1 MDGRW
6 EEDLGCDL
14 SSDKGWNSSSDVE
27 PFIEDRQPSNSTSQ
41 ISENGDGDE
50 KNTIERAQSQESEDL
65 KMSQS
70 AFNFYANDGSRLN
83 ITKYIPVGSL
93 RVRKTHWAISS
104 DHWMACKTQWQAFSH
119 PMDVSGGYQA
129 TQYISSSLQEKLL
142 LEPDMKPTRLLHAE
156 AWIRMEFKS
165 INREHGII
173 RVYVLPDDVARGD
186 IDRSQTSIRKA
197 LTILINS
204 LQLSREAWN
213 GQWSESD
220 PLITISSPPINETA
234 EEPSLFDLFNTL
246 PSPNPQPDAVKDVYV
261 RDAMYQIL
269 DNKVEGLS
277 TVLYNY
283 QQQSA
288 ALMLQREV
296 SPAQIIDPR
305 LSVLMDQQN
314 NTWYCDA
321 SIGALLREPKFYEAA
336 RGGICAETMGL
347 GKTLICLAVILA
359 TKEISSKIPEDV
371 IGNLPIRK
379 KTGTLMEMA
388 ASNIGYAGAPWRH
401 WLMRMESDGYE
412 LKNIRQ
418 TLEKMPGHYF
428 LHPPAPKRLSRNPAR
443 QVPRR
448 ILLSHTTLVVVPPNL
463 VQQWLREINKHT
475 VKGGLN
481 LLLMDDSKK
490 DLPNAEQL
498 LEYDI
503 ILFSKQRFE
512 QEARDE
518 QANGNEEYPS
528 GKRNNMKSRSNGTIP
543 YQSPLK
549 DIHFKRLIIDEGHTF
564 GNATKTSKTEAV
576 TVVDFLKLSARWI
589 ISGTPTKGLYG
600 IDVASGKSSRSS
612 TPRSKSSKSLDS
624 ALRDGPPQFGKIF
637 PSDTSSTSSTK
648 VLSQPQIEKVYA
660 HERKD
665 IEKLGNIATT
675 FLKIKP
681 WSNSQEDDDP
691 ASWTHY
697 VMQPRHGGKSR
708 GSTDCL
714 RKTLE
719 SMIIRHRPGDV
730 IKDVT
735 LPPLQHDFVYLD
747 GSLQNKLSLNTFA
760 MMIIT
765 NAVTSERKDADYFF
779 HSRQRKNL
787 LQLVSNLRQSSFFWS
802 GFETEHVK
810 STVNNAKKFLEER
823 KVPVTAEDEVLLLEA
838 IKMGE
843 IFLSNDIAQL
853 IGKYHEMPIY
863 VDNEWDKAVR
873 KAWALD
879 GDDRNP
885 TLIGATLVHKAQKFV
900 ESQLYKSDPMEGLI
914 EQGTKYM
921 EAALESQVPQ
931 LPSDLTPARRGKSL
945 KRPRPSEV
953 APELAGGVTV
963 GDRSSPRKKSRASST
978 RKSTVNSEL
987 LINASPSGAKIAQ
1000 KPKTETAGAQAGT
1013 QIEAPKSVL
1022 KQSSRLDVAGTL
1034 SPDSPLA
1041 SASIVST
1048 ASVKL
1053 SYLMDRIVE
1062 HQATEKILVFYEADN
1077 VAYYIAQALECL
1089 GIQHLIY
1096 AKSIH
1101 SARRSRYVVTFN
1113 QTETFRVLLMDV
1125 SQAAFGLDLSSA
1137 SRVFF
1142 VNPVFS
1148 PQVEAQAVKR
1158 AHRIGQTKPVFVE
1171 TLVLKGSIEEVIL
1184 ERRKDMSEQDHQKCK
1199 TILDDQPMYDWVR
1212 NARFLDVPS
1221 ESIPGP
1227 EQMAVLENK
1236 QPLFRAGVSVGDV
1249 ADPDADLV
1257 SDLRPKKTP
1266 KGKGKVKKQVKL
1278 AFSDDV
1284 NEDGL

>member
-1 MDGRW
+1 M
-6 EEDLGCDL
+6 
-14 SSDKGWNSSSDVE
+14 N
-27 PFIEDRQPSNSTSQ
+27 
-41 ISENGDGDE
+41 
-50 KNTIERAQSQESEDL
+50 
-65 KMSQS
+65 QS
-70 AFNFYANDGSRLN
+70 AINFCTNDGSRLD
-83 ITKYIPVGSL
+83 ITKYIPVGCL
-93 RVRKTHWAISS
+93 RVRKTHSEISS
-104 DHWMACKTQWQAFSH
+104 DHWMACKTHWQAFSH
-119 PMDVSGGYQA
+119 PIDSSGGCQIA
-129 TQYISSSLQEKLL
+129 RYISASFQEKLL
-142 LEPDMKPTRLLHAE
+142 LEPDMKPTRSLHAE

-165 INREHGII
+165 ISHEHGII

-186 IDRSQTSIRKA
+186 VDRSQTSIRKA
-197 LTILINS
+197 LTTLLNS
-204 LQLSREAWN
+204 LQLSKEAWN
-213 GQWSESD
+213 GKWPESD
-220 PLITISSPPINETA
+220 PLITISSPAIDENP

-246 PSPNPQPDAVKDVYV
+246 PSPNPQPDVVKDAYFQ
-261 RDAMYQIL
+261 DAMYHIL

-277 TVLYNY
+277 TTLYSY

-288 ALMLQREV
+288 ALMLQREA

-305 LSVLMDQQN
+305 LSVLVDQQD

-321 SIGALLREPKFYEAA
+321 STGTILREPKFYEAT

-371 IGNLPIRK
+371 IGHLPVRK

-388 ASNIGYAGAPWRH
+388 ASNIGQKGAPWRH
-401 WLMRMESDGYE
+401 FLAKMESDGYE

-418 TLEKMPGHYF
+418 ALEKVPGHYF
-428 LHPPAPKRLSRNPAR
+428 LHPPAPRRVSRNPAR

-463 VQQWLREINKHT
+463 VQQWLREIDKHT
-475 VKGGLN
+475 MKGSLN

-490 DLPNAEQL
+490 DLPDAEKL

-512 QEARDE
+512 CEARDE
-518 QANGNEEYPS
+518 QANEDEGDGS
-528 GKRNNMKSRSNGTIP
+528 SKRNNNTNRSNGTSA
-543 YQSPLK
+543 YHSPLK

-564 GNATKTSKTEAV
+564 GNATKTSRTEAI

-612 TPRSKSSKSLDS
+612 TPRSKSPKPSDS
-624 ALRDGPPQFGKIF
+624 ILHDGPPQFSKNV
-637 PSDTSSTSSTK
+637 PSVNSSTSSTK
-648 VLSQPQIEKVYA
+648 ALSQSQIEKVYA

-691 ASWTHY
+691 ASWAHY

-735 LPPLQHDFVYLD
+735 LPPLQHEFVYLD
-747 GSLQNKLSLNTFA
+747 GSLQNKLSLNMFA

-779 HSRQRKNL
+779 HHRQRKNL

-802 GFETEHVK
+802 GFETEHVQ

-823 KVPVTAEDEVLLLEA
+823 KVPVTAEDENLLLEA
-838 IKMGE
+838 IKIGE
-843 IFLSNDIAQL
+843 IFLSNNIAQL
-853 IGKYHEMPIY
+853 IGKYHEMPMYI
-863 VDNEWDKAVR
+863 DNEWDKEVR

-879 GDDRNP
+879 DDDRNP
-885 TLIGATLVHKAQKFV
+885 TLIGATLVRSAQKFV

-914 EQGTKYM
+914 EYGTKSM
-921 EAALESQVPQ
+921 EVALKLQAPR
-931 LPSDLTPARRGKSL
+931 PPIDPTAARRGNSL
-945 KRPRPSEV
+945 KRPRAVQV

-963 GDRSSPRKKSRASST
+963 GDGSSPRKKSRTSSSRNSTAS
-978 RKSTVNSEL
+978 SEL
-987 LINASPSGAKIAQ
+987 LINATSSRTKLTQ
-1000 KPKTETAGAQAGT
+1000 KPNFESAGVQADSL
-1013 QIEAPKSVL
+1013 IEAPKSAL
-1022 KQSSRLDVAGTL
+1022 KQLPRPDIAGTL
-1034 SPDSPLA
+1034 SPDSPLI
-1041 SASIVST
+1041 SASIAST

-1053 SYLMDRIVE
+1053 SYLMDRIVD
-1062 HQATEKILVFYEADN
+1062 HQATEKIIVFYEADN

-1096 AKSIH
+1096 AKSLH

-1184 ERRKDMSEQDHQKCK
+1184 ERRKNMSEQEHQKCK

-1227 EQMAVLENK
+1227 EQMAPLENK
-1236 QPLFRAGVSVGDV
+1236 QALFRAGVSVGDV

-1257 SDLRPKKTP
+1257 GESRPKKSP
-1266 KGKGKVKKQVKL
+1266 KGKRKVKNKAKL
-1278 AFSDDV
+1278 AFADDI
-1284 NEDGL
+1284 DGNGP